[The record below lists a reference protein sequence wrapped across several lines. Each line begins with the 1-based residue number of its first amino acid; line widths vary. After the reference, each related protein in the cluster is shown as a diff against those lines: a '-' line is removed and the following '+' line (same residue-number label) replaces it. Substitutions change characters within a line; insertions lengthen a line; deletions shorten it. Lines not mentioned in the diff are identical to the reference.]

1 MHLIVYYL
9 KKKINVKIFIF
20 EIVFLRK
27 EFDVIILP
35 SHDTLSI
42 SNSNNI
48 IRITGTFVNKGPIQK
63 KFLRFRNL
71 SNKKIVT
78 CFIGGDGK
86 KFKFSETNAIDFVR
100 KINRI
105 SNEYCIVYCFSRR
118 TSKTVK
124 NIIESNKK
132 KEHLFF
138 EYDSVNPYWYLIKNQ
153 NFLL

>member
-1 MHLIVYYL
+1 MWRISAPYSLL
-9 KKKINVKIFIF
+9 FKKKNKCKNLHILDPY
-20 EIVFLRK
+20 FLRE

-48 IRITGTFVNKGPIQK
+48 IRITGTFVNKKDPSKEEI
-63 KFLRFRNL
+63 LRFRNL

-86 KFKFSETNAIDFVR
+86 SSRFSETNAIDFVR

-105 SNEYCIVYCFSRR
+105 SNEYCIVYCFLEEQ
-118 TSKTVK
+118 VK
-124 NIIESNKK
+124 QLRI
-132 KEHLFF
+132 L
-138 EYDSVNPYWYLIKNQ
+138 
-153 NFLL
+153 